1 MDLDS
6 DLLLSML
13 FLKLSVEHKGGNG
26 STAKSTQSTLEIV
39 RRLCHLIL
47 VNNETHKAVLWTAK
61 TLQTLDSPPLKA
73 QFVRKVLLDP
83 LSLENE
89 ESFLSSF
96 DKTDKDIV
104 LEWRA
109 QFFQNTSSEQ
119 GLFVLRRRKS
129 NLRTKKCLRNKS

>member
-6 DLLLSML
+6 DLLLSLL
-13 FLKLSVEHKGGNG
+13 FLKLSVEHKGGIG
-26 STAKSTQSTLEIV
+26 STAKSTQSTLDIV
-39 RRLCHLIL
+39 RRLLPK
-47 VNNETHKAVLWTAK
+47 NTETHKAVLWVAK
-61 TLQTLDSPPLKA
+61 TLQTPGAPPLKA

-96 DKTDKDIV
+96 DKTDKDLV

-109 QFFQNTSSEQ
+109 QFFQNTSSERDH
-119 GLFVLRRRKS
+119 FVLRRRKS
-129 NLRTKKCLRNKS
+129 NLRTKKCLRSKS